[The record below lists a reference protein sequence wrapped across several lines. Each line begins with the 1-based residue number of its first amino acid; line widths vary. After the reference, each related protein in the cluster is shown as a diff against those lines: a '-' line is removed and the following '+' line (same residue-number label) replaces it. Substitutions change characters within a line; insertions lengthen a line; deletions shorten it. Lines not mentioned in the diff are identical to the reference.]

1 MWKNIFFLINWERE
15 RVLHIFIGKN
25 IALYQAI
32 KGIITFRSSEIEQGT
47 YILEA
52 YSIIGPWG
60 QLLRQGHWGFIDIY
74 KG

>member
-1 MWKNIFFLINWERE
+1 M
-15 RVLHIFIGKN
+15 
-25 IALYQAI
+25 LYQAI
-32 KGIITFRSSEIEQGT
+32 KGIITFQSSEIEQGT

-60 QLLRQGHWGFIDIY
+60 QFLRQGHWGFIDIY